1 MKSTISMKSDQ
12 EKIKELAIE
21 YFEGKIRLKEEGLL
35 FDFISQSKENKSL
48 FRKWEHNWLLEHKP
62 DQETLILWDRLS
74 ADYSSRKKQLLG
86 SPIVRKNILS
96 RKIFQGVAAAA
107 VLAVVFLG
115 IELGRLSRQN
125 GGYAFVI
132 ETQNAEQS
140 RVILPDGTVV
150 YLNAATTLRCPKRF
164 NEKHRIME
172 LEGEAYFEV
181 ERNEGMPF
189 IVKAKNIP
197 IRVLGTRFNVTA
209 YADEPTV
216 TTALLEGRL
225 ELWGGDKKIT
235 MNPDDIIRFDINT
248 RTVSKFTQNA
258 SQYISWTE
266 RRFEY
271 NMITF
276 DELFKRLSRQYNINI
291 IFTAEKK
298 MDKIFNISLNNGET
312 ITDVLDALTLI
323 IPFTTR
329 RDGKNLYITF
339 K

>member
-1 MKSTISMKSDQ
+1 MKSDQ
-12 EKIKELAIE
+12 EKIKELAIS
-21 YFEGKIRLKEEGLL
+21 YFEGNIHLKEEGLL

-48 FRKWEHNWLLEHKP
+48 FKKWEHDWLLEHKP
-62 DQETLILWDRLS
+62 DQRTLLLWDRLS
-74 ADYSSRKKQLLG
+74 TGYSNRKKQLLG
-86 SPIVRKNILS
+86 SPIVRKNILY
-96 RKIFQGVAAAA
+96 RRIFQGVAAAA

-115 IELGRLSRQN
+115 IELGRRSGQD

-140 RVILPDGTVV
+140 NVILPDGTVV
-150 YLNAATTLRCPKRF
+150 YLNAATTLRCPNRY
-164 NEKHRIME
+164 NQKHRVME

-181 ERNEGMPF
+181 ARNEDMPF

-197 IRVLGTRFNVTA
+197 IKVLGTRFNVTA

-225 ELWGGDKKIT
+225 EIGGENKKIT
-235 MNPDDIIRFDINT
+235 MNPDDIIRFDTNT
-248 RTVSKFTQNA
+248 QTVSKFRQNA

-276 DELFKRLSRQYNINI
+276 DELFKRLSRQYDVNI
-291 IFTAEKK
+291 IFTADKK

-312 ITDVLDALTLI
+312 ITDVLDALSLI
-323 IPFTTR
+323 IPFTTK

>member
-1 MKSTISMKSDQ
+1 MKSPISMIPDQ
-12 EKIKELAIE
+12 EKIKELAIS
-21 YFEGKIRLKEEGLL
+21 YYEGKIHLKDESLL
-35 FDFISQSKENKSL
+35 FDFVSQSKENKSL
-48 FRKWEHNWLLEHKP
+48 FRKWEQEWLREHKP
-62 DQETLILWDRLS
+62 SQETLILWDRLS
-74 ADYSSRKKQLLG
+74 TGYRCRKKQLLD

-96 RKIFQGVAAAA
+96 RRIFQAVAAAA
-107 VLAVVFLG
+107 VFAVVFLA
-115 IELGRLSRQN
+115 IELGRQSGQD

-140 RVILPDGTVV
+140 KVILPDGTVV
-150 YLNAATTLRCPKRF
+150 YLNAATKLRCPERF
-164 NEKHRIME
+164 NQKHRTME

-181 ERNEGMPF
+181 ARNEDMPF

-197 IRVLGTRFNVTA
+197 IKVLGTRFNVTA
-209 YADEPTV
+209 YADEPSV

-225 ELWGGDKKIT
+225 ELGGGDKKIT
-235 MNPDDIIRFDINT
+235 MLPDDIIRFDVNT
-248 RTVSKFTQNA
+248 STVSKFRQNA

-276 DELFKRLSRQYNINI
+276 DELFKRLSRQYDVNI

-312 ITDVLDALTLI
+312 ITDVLDALSLI